1 MARER
6 AVIVDMVRQLKGATR
21 KETKREK
28 LQRRQENR
36 AAREKISTFVV
47 PILVVVLIAVAVFI
61 YFAARK

>member
-1 MARER
+1 
-6 AVIVDMVRQLKGATR
+6 MVRQLKGATR

-47 PILVVVLIAVAVFI
+47 PILLVVVIAVAIFI